1 MSTSSYVFT
10 NKQKSS
16 RVGEEKPNYST
27 SKNTGFTPW
36 TWSNNDRLVRYPQNN
51 GIVDYD
57 SEQECSNESDLKKQ
71 IEIVTKIRQEL
82 VDRSSGGR
90 KKDYLRSIQDRDQH
104 LDYLRQRLELVRS
117 TQLPEPPNSQA
128 VDETE
133 PESTAVV
140 DAEELTEEE
149 ERDRTHLERKVER
162 AFYEAGKALQQLR
175 DRKLYRSTH
184 GTFEEYCRDRFGFER
199 RHPYRLIDAAT
210 VVDNLSPPM
219 CPNWTQTENGL
230 DEPPMCPNWT
240 QTENGLD
247 EPPMCPNWTQTENGL
262 DEPPMCPNW
271 TQTEN
276 GLDEPPMCPNWTQT
290 EAGLSEPPMCPNWTQ
305 TENGLSEP
313 PMCTNWTQIQNQDLI
328 TNWTQILPTN
338 EFQVRSL
345 TQLEPEQQR
354 SIWQQ
359 AVQASGGK
367 IPSGRVVKDIVQQIM
382 EKTKVPN
389 PYRVGEVCQII
400 PKDNP
405 DLRGKGGC
413 WGIVQNVGDFS
424 CTVMAWDGEY
434 TVRIDHLKLFEYSD
448 VECEQMRG
456 ICDRMTR
463 LRNGGFLEPTA
474 QALLKQL
481 GELKRP
487 YLTPLEEKLLQLV
500 EVEYGV

>member
-210 VVDNLSPPM
+210 VVDNLTP
-219 CPNWTQTENGL
+219 T
-230 DEPPMCPNWT
+230 
-240 QTENGLD
+240 
-247 EPPMCPNWTQTENGL
+247 
-262 DEPPMCPNW
+262 MCPNW